1 LGLREVTNPSPE
13 KKRKTLYIVLRANYW
28 SNKTMYGSG
37 GPESTTH
44 DGIQFL
50 RQSLRTD
57 HFYDEK
63 NYEVT
68 LPELSWYNAAKERI
82 TIPRIKLNV
91 QDLLRGDEI
100 MRFKRRSTRKLFE
113 KTALRSN
120 FCFYSSREVC
130 TLESP
135 NIIGMGGP
143 ISERGG
149 LAPICVL
156 NHRSSKKLWQL
167 IICTPDCPEVR
178 PIISEGLCGQI
189 LGYRYIFQPYIEEQ
203 GLD

>member
-1 LGLREVTNPSPE
+1 
-13 KKRKTLYIVLRANYW
+13 
-28 SNKTMYGSG
+28 
-37 GPESTTH
+37 
-44 DGIQFL
+44 
-50 RQSLRTD
+50 
-57 HFYDEK
+57 
-63 NYEVT
+63 
-68 LPELSWYNAAKERI
+68 
-82 TIPRIKLNV
+82 
-91 QDLLRGDEI
+91 

-120 FCFYSSREVC
+120 FCFYSSGEVC

-135 NIIGMGGP
+135 NIIRMGGP

-189 LGYRYIFQPYIEEQ
+189 LGYRYIFQPFIEEQ
-203 GLD
+203 DWINTNHEPGLVSVRDLSYLTYDSMFADFAVANRSVLNKRPPRLVSI